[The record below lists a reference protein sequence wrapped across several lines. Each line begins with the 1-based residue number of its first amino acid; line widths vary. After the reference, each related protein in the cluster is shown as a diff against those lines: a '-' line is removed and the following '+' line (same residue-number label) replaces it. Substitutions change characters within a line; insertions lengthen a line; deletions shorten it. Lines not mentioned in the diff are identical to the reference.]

1 MARAIKLPAPGGYR
15 IFRGVFGIQDGG
27 AGGGAR
33 GSRTPDLLNA
43 IQALSQLSYGP
54 VHPFVR
60 YFPSGSDAGQPA
72 RRLRRP
78 AAVSRRV
85 RFRPFGT
92 PRQQHLHAAPRLP
105 SRLRFVAVPVAFD
118 QTGDIVVL
126 VFIIEEGVVIIAV
139 FIIIQIIIA

>member
-54 VHPFVR
+54 HLGRAGF
-60 YFPSGSDAGQPA
+60 YSGAGIAPSLSKLGCPVNAVQ
-72 RRLRRP
+72 RRRCKF
-78 AAVSRRV
+78 SR
-85 RFRPFGT
+85 
-92 PRQQHLHAAPRLP
+92 
-105 SRLRFVAVPVAFD
+105 
-118 QTGDIVVL
+118 
-126 VFIIEEGVVIIAV
+126 
-139 FIIIQIIIA
+139 